1 MKVFKFLLAG
11 GVNATWNRTWQT
23 SEYLDNDDFYE
34 WHEIR
39 LKMNF
44 WETKY
49 YCDSLGGGFR
59 LPTPTSLSE
68 DRIILGQLHKWRGN
82 FFLGIAQEIEDGRNE
97 AGENELDGV
106 FEGEWP
112 LSVQYDG
119 GDWYNIYTGE
129 KITYSRWY
137 GQDAGGQPDNGHS
150 KGNEHYAV
158 VNRYD
163 GGQWYDADIDGNSL
177 SSPGQDFDS
186 RETTLCMRKCTG
198 NPDCDPD
205 PDMFIYTT
213 TTLYTTSTATT
224 TTFTPNISQKC
235 EAGSRKNNLKCADG
249 YYCDNAIFVEGVYDT
264 ITQAGTCTIC
274 PESSEEFCKS
284 QYFLRLVFKLIT
296 IRFYLEYQFENR
308 SKF

>member
-1 MKVFKFLLAG
+1 MKVIKVLLAG
-11 GVNATWNRTWQT
+11 GVSATWNQTWQT

-39 LKMNF
+39 LKLNF

-59 LPTPTSLSE
+59 LPTPTNQAE
-68 DRIILGQLHKWRGN
+68 NRIISGAQWRRGN
-82 FFLGIAQEIEDGRNE
+82 FFLGIAQEIEEGTNE
-97 AGENELDGV
+97 AGQNELDGV

-119 GDWYNIYTGE
+119 GDWFNIYTGE

-158 VNRYD
+158 MSQYD
-163 GGQWYDADIDGNSL
+163 TGQWFDADIDGNSL
-177 SSPGQDFDS
+177 SSIVQDVDS
-186 RETTLCMRKCTG
+186 RETTLCVRKCTD

-205 PDMFIYTT
+205 PDMFLYTT
-213 TTLYTTSTATT
+213 TTLYTTSTVTT
-224 TTFTPNISQKC
+224 TTFTPNNSQKC
-235 EAGSRKNNLKCADG
+235 EAGSRKLNLKCADG
-249 YYCDNAIFVEGVYDT
+249 YYCDNAIVDEGVYDT

-296 IRFYLEYQFENR
+296 ITMVQKVSSRVPI
-308 SKF
+308 